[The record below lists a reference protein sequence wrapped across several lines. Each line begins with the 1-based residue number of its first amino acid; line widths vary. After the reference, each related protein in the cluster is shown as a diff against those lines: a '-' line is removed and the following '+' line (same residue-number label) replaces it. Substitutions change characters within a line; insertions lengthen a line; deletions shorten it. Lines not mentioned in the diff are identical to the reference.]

1 MKRRKVTALL
11 LAATLAVTGI
21 GQTAMV
27 WGSDFS
33 DEFFGESV
41 SEEIVVEEQ
50 LAEVGESDST
60 ENAFDSE
67 EPAEEF
73 VSEEA
78 ETGLTFADEDGQEEV
93 SYDYA
98 FPRNEIKLLPN
109 WGEWINR
116 YPEWYASDGNAGNIE
131 FTDIKVENDDPEHP
145 AISVEMNAE
154 GSGWDIRAL
163 QYGHAVITLTY
174 TPVGETRE
182 ATYRIDVNVDR
193 DVYNISIDSDTGTG
207 NLLPGDTLTLNANV
221 WVNSAENNEQ
231 EQEKA
236 SQVQVEWTV
245 EEGAEFVECSEDEN
259 GFHVTAKQDAANQ
272 WARIT
277 AAGYVPGDNGK
288 VEVCRDDFY
297 VSINKEYYEIKPFD
311 REVESNLA
319 VGESVVIAPE
329 LYGYD
334 MEYSQKE
341 YQVDEK
347 EFFWRWAWGD
357 TNTIEIKDATGK
369 IIIPGEGE
377 DAYGTAPFTI
387 TKLKREG
394 TDAGLCAEFP
404 GEEKGDA
411 AAGRVYSFDHIDYDV
426 WFNSETLRGD
436 EHYTWIYTNEQQT
449 VSLNTEN
456 LRGDYEL
463 VWQAGNYGQNDEFC
477 EDTSI
482 LYTISAD
489 GTSITLNGAA
499 IPADSNFNIRVTVM
513 AGGDEVG
520 GADFWVDV
528 KEPRYDYGE
537 LPYFYEGSTAQLP
550 YWGFGINRYVNCYV
564 EDVDHPDG
572 TGIQVQVTNVTAV
585 NAADDEGYKPVV
597 TVNPWEDGNG
607 WNVDMERMGHAIVTV
622 DYITWDGNA
631 ASYTIDV
638 YVGGDVYDMSV
649 SSDTATNKMLPGEGL
664 TLTADVYQRSF
675 DWENGHSDI
684 TNPEDVWV
692 EWEYDSE
699 SDTYTFTPN
708 GNQLTVKAEKDGRG
722 TNVRAVAYVKDE
734 NGNPAEVAS
743 CDWWVEV
750 FTVYYTISEN
760 TLESDRTWG
769 CNQKIEL
776 NPELTLFNEENVG
789 GTTVEEPVRYRVEGD
804 WWAFAF
810 VDSDG
815 NEVEITDE
823 NCYAEAPFTVVR
835 KTTDGFRVTLVAELC
850 DEDGNPYDVE
860 RRDFWMDG
868 LDYGVWFSEE
878 GKDELRGGGGYTW
891 IYSDETEYHVCLNT
905 GNLEG
910 YEDYYDIEWL
920 IDDDLEGTYCF
931 EGDGITFDGTKLSEI
946 IYDDPFNGG
955 FDVEVIVKA
964 GGEEV
969 SRNGFRADVR
979 EPYDEVQEIRDTD
992 MLRGDTRVFDD
1003 NILHYYVENKE
1014 NPYGESYELT
1024 ITNISVEDLRE
1035 EPDKEN
1041 PVLVA
1046 EPNDDGIWEMTCQ
1059 NYGPALVRINAE
1071 NEEYGITR
1079 ELEFRIDVS
1088 SDLYRAYVSVEPD
1101 RVMLPGTSA
1110 VMKPHVLHYSEN
1122 EEEPVELSSDQYSI
1136 TLGQYDTNRFTVNV
1150 DSDTHDITVTA
1161 KDTGE
1166 SVDNY
1171 IWANIEIPFG
1181 DDDTYTTDAGTTFW
1195 IRSEFTCVEGKEDF
1209 ITEPG
1214 STVTAKDMGAVLK
1227 RYNKKN
1233 PNGAIV
1239 EDASFTLY
1247 IPEDSKYLTLNGSQ
1261 NTITVKE
1268 GVLGI
1273 EDAPVTEYVE
1283 ISYVDEES
1291 EDLPSNYLWVPVT
1304 ICNHKG
1310 TVVTSGSCTSNGSI
1324 VIDCPKC
1331 GKKETK
1337 VFYGGGHTLT
1347 HHSAVSAT
1355 CTTSGTIE
1363 YWSCKNCGKNFSDAA
1378 GTHVVTNL
1386 TTSALGHTGGTAT
1399 CTEQAKCTRCGAAYG
1414 EKLPHTIVTVVDSQP
1429 ICGTPGKQ
1437 HSECSV
1443 CHGERTEL
1451 EDIPATGEHT
1461 FGEWAAV
1468 TEATLSAP
1476 EVQKRT
1482 CSVCGKEETREVGA
1496 KLTPVLGIPG
1506 KLTSFSIQKG
1516 QTVSFAVTM
1525 ANGDS
1530 LASCTSS
1537 KKSVLMAAAVDKT
1550 KGTISLKAAKSGT
1563 AKIKITLASG
1573 MAKTYTVKVVTGTIK
1588 TSKIAVA
1595 SSKVTLEKGKSFRL
1609 NATVK
1614 PFTST
1619 QKITYT
1625 TSDKKIAAVSS
1636 SGKIK
1641 AVAPG
1646 TATITAVSGS
1656 KKATCKVT
1664 VTGIANVKSSVTV
1677 AKGKTLTLKPTLYG
1691 ITDKVT
1697 YTSSNTK
1704 VATVSSKGKIKGVKK
1719 GTATITVTA
1728 GNYTVK
1734 CKVTVK

>member
-277 AAGYVPGDNGK
+277 ATGYVSGDNGRA
-288 VEVCRDDFY
+288 EVCREDWY
-297 VSINKEYYEIKPFD
+297 VSINNLYYEIKPFD
-311 REVESNLA
+311 RDVESNLA

-334 MEYSQKE
+334 KEYSQKE
-341 YQVDEK
+341 YRVNEK
-347 EFFWRWAWGD
+347 EFSWRWAWGD
-357 TNTIEIKDATGK
+357 TNAIEIKDATGK
-369 IIIPGEGE
+369 IITPGESE
-377 DAYGTAPFTI
+377 DAYGIAPFTI

-404 GEEKGDA
+404 GEKKGDA
-411 AAGRVYSFDHIDYDV
+411 VAGRVYSFDHIDYDV

-482 LYTISAD
+482 PYTISAD

-499 IPADSNFNIRVTVM
+499 IPAESNFNIRVTVM
-513 AGGDEVG
+513 AGGNEVAG
-520 GADFWVDV
+520 TDFWVDV

-572 TGIQVQVTNVTAV
+572 TGIPVQVTNVTAV

-607 WNVDMERMGHAIVTV
+607 WSVDMERMGHAIVTV
-622 DYITWDGNA
+622 DYTTWDGNA

-734 NGNPAEVAS
+734 NGNPIEVAS
-743 CDWWVEV
+743 CDWWAEV
-750 FTVYYTISEN
+750 FTAYYTISEN
-760 TLESDRTWG
+760 TLESGRTWG

-810 VDSDG
+810 VDADG

-835 KTTDGFRVTLVAELC
+835 KTTDGFRVTLVAELF
-850 DEDGNPYDVE
+850 EENRNPYEVE

-878 GKDELRGGGGYTW
+878 GKGELRGGGGYTW
-891 IYSDETEYHVCLNT
+891 IYSDETKYHVCLNT
-905 GNLEG
+905 NNLEG
-910 YEDYYDIEWL
+910 YEDYDIEWR
-920 IDDDLEGTYCF
+920 IDDALAGTYRF
-931 EGDGITFDGTKLSEI
+931 DGDGITFDGTKLSDI

-979 EPYDEVQEIRDTD
+979 NPYDEVQEIRDTD
-992 MLRGDTRVFDD
+992 MLRGDTRVFDG
-1003 NILHYYVENKE
+1003 NILHYYIENKE
-1014 NPYGESYELT
+1014 NPYGGSYELT
-1024 ITNISVEDLRE
+1024 ITNIAVEDLRE
-1035 EPDKEN
+1035 EPDEEN

-1046 EPNDDGIWEMTCQ
+1046 VQNDDGIWEMTCQ

-1079 ELEFRIDVS
+1079 EFEFRIDVS
-1088 SDLYRAYVSVEPD
+1088 SDLYRLSGVDIEPGQ
-1101 RVMLPGTSA
+1101 VILPGTDM
-1110 VMKPHVLHYSEN
+1110 VMQPHIVHISEG
-1122 EEEPVELSSDQYSI
+1122 EAESELNTKEFTIESI
-1136 TLGQYDTNRFTVNV
+1136 DYDDNWFDVTTDADHN
-1150 DSDTHDITVTA
+1150 ITVHA
-1161 KDTGE
+1161 KETFE
-1166 SVDNY
+1166 S
-1171 IWANIEIPFG
+1171 IESDIHVRLQIPLEDG
-1181 DDDTYTTDAGTTFW
+1181 NTYTTEYGITVW
-1195 IRSEFTCVEGKEDF
+1195 IRPEYVKVEGAEKF
-1209 ITEPG
+1209 VTEPG
-1214 STVTAKDMGAVLK
+1214 AAVTAEDMGAVLK
-1227 RYNKKN
+1227 VYSTAN
-1233 PNGAIV
+1233 PEGKVV
-1239 EDASFTLY
+1239 ENASFKLD
-1247 IPEDSKYLTLNGSQ
+1247 ILEGSAYMDVNEAQ
-1261 NTITVKE
+1261 NVITVKE
-1268 GVLGI
+1268 GALSAEEG
-1273 EDAPVTEYVE
+1273 PVTEYVA
-1283 ISYVDEES
+1283 IWPSDEYTL
-1291 EDLPSNYLWVPVT
+1291 EDIPREYWIPVT
-1304 ICNHKG
+1304 ICNHKYSEWT
-1310 TVVTSGSCTSNGSI
+1310 TVSTASI
-1324 VIDCPKC
+1324 
-1331 GKKETK
+1331 
-1337 VFYGGGHTLT
+1337 
-1347 HHSAVSAT
+1347 HSAE
-1355 CTTSGTIE
+1355 I
-1363 YWSCKNCGKNFSDAA
+1363 
-1378 GTHVVTNL
+1378 
-1386 TTSALGHTGGTAT
+1386 
-1399 CTEQAKCTRCGAAYG
+1399 
-1414 EKLPHTIVTVVDSQP
+1414 
-1429 ICGTPGKQ
+1429 
-1437 HSECSV
+1437 
-1443 CHGERTEL
+1443 
-1451 EDIPATGEHT
+1451 
-1461 FGEWAAV
+1461 
-1468 TEATLSAP
+1468 
-1476 EVQKRT
+1476 QKRT

-1496 KLTPVLGIPG
+1496 KLTPVLVIPG

-1525 ANGDS
+1525 AKGDA

-1537 KKSVLMAAAVDKT
+1537 KKSVVKVAGVDKT
-1550 KGTISLKAAKSGT
+1550 TGTISLKAAKSGT

-1677 AKGKTLTLKPTLYG
+1677 AKGKTLTLKPTLYD

>member
-1 MKRRKVTALL
+1 MKHRKVTALV
-11 LAATLAVTGI
+11 LAATMAVTGI

-33 DEFFGESV
+33 DEFFGESM
-41 SEEIVVEEQ
+41 SEEIAVEESV
-50 LAEVGESDST
+50 AEAVESDST

-67 EPAEEF
+67 KPAEEF

-78 ETGLTFADEDGQEEV
+78 ETGLVFSEGEDQEV
-93 SYDYA
+93 QDVY
-98 FPRNEIKLLPN
+98 
-109 WGEWINR
+109 
-116 YPEWYASDGNAGNIE
+116 
-131 FTDIKVENDDPEHP
+131 H
-145 AISVEMNAE
+145 ISVN
-154 GSGWDIRAL
+154 
-163 QYGHAVITLTY
+163 
-174 TPVGETRE
+174 
-182 ATYRIDVNVDR
+182 N
-193 DVYNISIDSDTGTG
+193 DTGTG
-207 NLLPGDTLTLNANV
+207 NILPGASFTLNAEV
-221 WVNSAENNEQ
+221 WVDSAQNQ
-231 EQEKA
+231 EQAETKA
-236 SQVQVEWTV
+236 AQVQVEWTV
-245 EEGAEFVECSEDEN
+245 VEGNDVVTVSEDEN
-259 GFHVTAKQDAANQ
+259 NARILHVTANEDAAERN
-272 WARIT
+272 AKILAT
-277 AAGYVPGDNGK
+277 GYLPGENEGDEPVAVCVDEFNVFVRNG
-288 VEVCRDDFY
+288 Y
-297 VSINKEYYEIKPFD
+297 GEIMPLTNEMRGD
-311 REVESNLA
+311 LY
-319 VGESVVIAPE
+319 VGETTDEIDPE
-329 LYGYD
+329 IWVYD
-334 MEYSQKE
+334 VNAETYEVLKDGIS
-341 YQVDEK
+341 
-347 EFFWRWAWGD
+347 WRWEWNAEVF
-357 TNTIEIKDATGK
+357 EIKDAEEKTLT
-369 IIIPGEGE
+369 EE
-377 DAYGTAPFTI
+377 DPTGTAPFTI
-387 TKLKREG
+387 TKLKNW
-394 TDAGLCAEFP
+394 DDDVCLIAEVP
-404 GEEKGDA
+404 GEEGEEPWEIDRRYHFS
-411 AAGRVYSFDHIDYDV
+411 RVNYDV
-426 WFNSETLRGD
+426 YFNEGMRNDENSTWLYNDETLT
-436 EHYTWIYTNEQQT
+436 YT
-449 VSLNTEN
+449 LNLEN
-456 LRGDYEL
+456 LANISPEL
-463 VWQAGNYGQNDEFC
+463 YDIVWETGTWEPHENPDDGYYFVPDSEEEREQKIQIS
-477 EDTSI
+477 EDNTSV
-482 LYTISAD
+482 
-489 GTSITLNGAA
+489 TLNGARLWENGYT
-499 IPADSNFNIRVTVM
+499 NFNVYVKVIT
-513 AGGDEVG
+513 GSEDSEEVQW
-520 GADFWVDV
+520 DWNFWVDV
-528 KEPRYDYGE
+528 REAEADYSE
-537 LPYFYEGSTAQLP
+537 LPYFYEKSTLALP
-550 YWGFGINRYVNCYV
+550 RWNFGINRNNNCFVRNGEY
-564 EDVDHPDG
+564 PDG
-572 TGIQVQVTNVTAV
+572 ENIPVEVISVTAQ
-585 NAADDEGYKPVV
+585 NADDDAGEGEAVTIEAWEDKNGWEVWPNRPGHGVV
-597 TVNPWEDGNG
+597 TVEY
-607 WNVDMERMGHAIVTV
+607 T
-622 DYITWDGNA
+622 TWDDKA

-638 YVGGDVYDMSV
+638 YIGENVYNV
-649 SSDTATNKMLPGEGL
+649 NVYSDTDTNVMLPGSGM
-664 TLTADVYQRSF
+664 TLQADVSLECYNA
-675 DWENGHSDI
+675 E
-684 TNPEDVWV
+684 EDFHYSGDASNA
-692 EWEYDSE
+692 EIRWEYDNE
-699 SDTYTFTPN
+699 SDTFSFKEEEDGGLTVTARENAEDAWTNVTAIAYVDNEEVAHCGYGIAVQHSYYTVTAEELNSETIWEYKGDVTVTPVAKYYDGKNPN
-708 GNQLTVKAEKDGRG
+708 GTSAE
-722 TNVRAVAYVKDE
+722 N
-734 NGNPAEVAS
+734 EV
-743 CDWWVEV
+743 
-750 FTVYYTISEN
+750 I
-760 TLESDRTWG
+760 
-769 CNQKIEL
+769 
-776 NPELTLFNEENVG
+776 
-789 GTTVEEPVRYRVEGD
+789 RYRVEGD

-810 VDSDG
+810 RDSIG

-823 NCYAEAPFTVVR
+823 NCIVNNPSFTLTR
-835 KTTDGFRVTLVAELC
+835 KTTDGFRVTLVAERYNEESEA
-850 DEDGNPYDVE
+850 DSEEEKYEEID
-860 RRDFWMDG
+860 RRDFWIDG
-868 LDYGVWFSEE
+868 VDYSIWFAESDNMRE
-878 GKDELRGGGGYTW
+878 DHYTW
-891 IYSDETEYHVCLNT
+891 VYNDEELFIPLNT
-905 GNLEG
+905 ENLEG
-910 YEDYYDIEWL
+910 HDPKAVTVEWKVFVWNDREERIDYELLSDVYMADE
-920 IDDDLEGTYCF
+920 T
-931 EGDGITFDGTKLSEI
+931 GITLYGAKLYEIREQLKDGCN
-946 IYDDPFNGG
+946 FNV
-955 FDVEVIVKA
+955 DAYVMVN
-964 GGEEV
+964 GEEV
-969 SRNGFRADVR
+969 ASDGFGADVR
-979 EPYDEVQEIRDTD
+979 EPYYDVQEIRDTD
-992 MLRGDTRVFDD
+992 MLLGDTRVFDG
-1003 NILHYYVENKE
+1003 NILHYYIENKE

-1024 ITNISVEDLRE
+1024 ITDISVEDLR

-1046 EPNDDGIWEMTCQ
+1046 EQNDDGIWEMTCQ

-1071 NEEYGITR
+1071 NEEHGITR

-1136 TLGQYDTNRFTVNV
+1136 TLGQYDTNWFTVNV

-1496 KLTPVLGIPG
+1496 KLTPVLVIPG

-1525 ANGDS
+1525 AKGDA

-1537 KKSVLMAAAVDKT
+1537 KKSVVKVAGVDKT
-1550 KGTISLKAAKSGT
+1550 TGTISLKAAKSGT